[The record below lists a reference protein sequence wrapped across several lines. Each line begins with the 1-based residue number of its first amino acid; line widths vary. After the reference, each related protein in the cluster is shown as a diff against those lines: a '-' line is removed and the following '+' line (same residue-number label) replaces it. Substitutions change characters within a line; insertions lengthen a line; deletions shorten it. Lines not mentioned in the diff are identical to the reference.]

1 MSKFHINKHGVPA
14 PCKATKGNCPFGG
27 DESHFDTKEEAQ
39 SYADKV
45 NSKEFGIIP
54 ANDVLSMKVRSLLK
68 DTDIEILDRLNSAG
82 FPAYVVGGSVRDSVL
97 DIPTND
103 VDITTS
109 ATPEEVMEIFSEY
122 RVIDS
127 GHNFGT
133 VPLLVNGEPVE
144 ITTFRHD
151 GEYSDGRRPDEV
163 TFTKNIEDD
172 IIRRDFT
179 INAIAYNEEGIVD
192 LVGGVKDAEDGI
204 IRAVG
209 DPNERFK
216 EDPLRIM
223 RGLRFAS
230 KLDFEI
236 DKETEN
242 AIINNK
248 YLLKN
253 VSAERLQS
261 ELNGLIQGQ
270 SADKILTKYS
280 SVITEITPSLK
291 PMVGF
296 DQKNPHHIYDV
307 YEHSAVVV
315 KNADDDIAHKLAG
328 LFHDSGKPATFV
340 YNEKRERGQFIGH
353 ADESVVIAD
362 KALRDLKYS
371 NKMRE
376 RVLNIII
383 DHEEQLSTKP
393 YKIKKNVY
401 EKGPE
406 RFFDMINFKRADDSA
421 KNPEK
426 MGTYANYDKIE
437 SIANDFLEND
447 PILSHKDL
455 DIKPK
460 DIIDLGYKGPQIK
473 AVLNELCLLT
483 IGGHKNDRDNQIAY
497 LKKHGHKL
505 NIWNI
510 RLEKDED
517 FKRLYKEIT
526 KRLRL

>member
-1 MSKFHINKHGVPA
+1 MSRFHINKHGVPA
-14 PCKATKGNCPFGG
+14 PCKATKGNCPLGG
-27 DESHFDTKEEAQ
+27 NESHFDTETEAQ
-39 SYADKV
+39 LYVDKV
-45 NSKEFGIIP
+45 NAQQFGIVP
-54 ANDVLSMKVRSLLK
+54 SNDVIAMKVRNLLK
-68 DTDIEILDRLNSAG
+68 DTDVEILNRLNEAG

-109 ATPEEVMEIFSEY
+109 ATPEEVMELFNDY

-172 IIRRDFT
+172 IVRRDFT
-179 INAIAYNEEGIVD
+179 INAIAYNEDGIVD
-192 LVGGVKDAEDGI
+192 LVGGVKDAENGI
-204 IRAVG
+204 IKAVG

-236 DKETEN
+236 DKETED

-248 YLLKN
+248 HLLKN

-261 ELNGLIQGQ
+261 ELNGLLQGQ
-270 SADKILTKYS
+270 SADKVLTKYP
-280 SVITEITPSLK
+280 SVIAEVVPGVERMI
-291 PMVGF
+291 GF

-328 LFHDSGKPATFV
+328 LFHDAGKPATFV
-340 YNEKRERGQFIGH
+340 YNEEKQRGQFFGH
-353 ADESVVIAD
+353 ADESVIIAD
-362 KALRDLKYS
+362 KALKDLKYPT
-371 NKMRE
+371 KMRE

-393 YKIKKNVY
+393 YKIKRNVY
-401 EKGPE
+401 EKGPD

-421 KNPEK
+421 KNPDK
-426 MGTYANYDKIE
+426 MGTYTNYDKVE
-437 SIANDFLEND
+437 SVAREFLKD

-455 DIKPK
+455 DIEAK
-460 DIIDLGYKGPQIK
+460 DVIELGYKGPQIK

-483 IGGHKNDRDNQIAY
+483 ISGHKNDRESQIDY
-497 LKKHGHKL
+497 LQKHGHKL
-505 NIWNI
+505 NI
-510 RLEKDED
+510 
-517 FKRLYKEIT
+517 
-526 KRLRL
+526 